1 MDGQQSKLT
10 KSLQFQL
17 SASISIA
24 ITLVALIASVISYWW
39 SFNEAIELQDEQ
51 LRRLSSLVNDQRI
64 AQITPAKPIYKSSVD
79 PESEFIVQWLDSSAQ
94 QQNFEIPGLPNN
106 LPDGL
111 QTQTVNGVGWRL
123 LIEKQ
128 EDGTRSLVAQ
138 QTEVRNEIARISAI
152 NTLIPLLILIP
163 ILSLLIAYLIRQVFL
178 PLRKMST
185 QLNNTD
191 NQDLQPLQQQNLAN
205 EIAPFVTAI
214 NHLLDR
220 VRHSMMLQRQFVRDA
235 AHELRSPLTA
245 ISLQAERLIDSNES
259 PSLQPRLVNLHKA
272 TERTRIL
279 IEQLLT
285 MARAQEENT
294 NNNSRISIKSLLREV
309 IEDLLPLADLKN
321 IDLSV
326 DGDDVYIHSQPIDVH
341 ILVKNLIENAIR
353 YTPENGKVEIFI
365 KANSGSPQLIIK
377 DSGPGIP
384 EIEME
389 RVFDAFYR
397 VLGNNEP
404 GSGLG
409 LSIVK
414 TIADRLGLDIKM
426 YNSDEKNYGLVACVT
441 FKSEHLNK
449 FA

>member
-1 MDGQQSKLT
+1 
-10 KSLQFQL
+10 
-17 SASISIA
+17 
-24 ITLVALIASVISYWW
+24 VALIASGISYRL
-39 SFNEAIELQDEQ
+39 SFNEVIEVQDEQ

-64 AQITPAKPIYKSSVD
+64 AQTIPTKPIYKSSID
-79 PESEFIVQWLDSSAQ
+79 PESDFIVQWLDSSSQSSSQ

-111 QTQTVNGVGWRL
+111 QTQIVNGVGWRL

-138 QTEVRNEIARISAI
+138 QTEVRDEIARISAL

-191 NQDLQPLQQQNLAN
+191 NQDLQPLRQQNLAN

-214 NHLLDR
+214 NHLLNR

-245 ISLQAERLIDSNES
+245 ISLQAERIIDSNES
-259 PSLQPRLVNLHKA
+259 PELQLKLVNLHKA

-285 MARAQEENT
+285 MARAQEEST
-294 NNNSRISIKSLLREV
+294 NNNIRISIKSLLREV
-309 IEDLLPLADLKN
+309 MEDLLPLADLKK

-326 DGDDVYIHSQPIDVH
+326 DGDDIDIYSQPIDLH

-365 KANSGSPQLIIK
+365 KKNTESSQLVVK

-384 EIEME
+384 ETEMG

-414 TIADRLGLDIKM
+414 TIASRLGLEINI
-426 YNSDEKNYGLVACVT
+426 YNSQDQSSGLVACVT
-441 FKSEHLNK
+441 FTNTI
-449 FA
+449 

>member
-1 MDGQQSKLT
+1 MDGRQNTLV

-24 ITLVALIASVISYWW
+24 VTVVALIASVFSYWW

-64 AQITPAKPIYKSSVD
+64 SQITPAKPIYKSSVD
-79 PESEFIVQWLDSSAQ
+79 PESDFIVQWLDSSSSQ
-94 QQNFEIPGLPNN
+94 QKFEIPGLPHN

-138 QTEVRNEIARISAI
+138 QTEVRDEIARISAL

-178 PLRKMST
+178 PLKKMSA
-185 QLNNTD
+185 QLNNKN
-191 NQDLQPLQQQNLAN
+191 NQDLQPLPQQNLAN

-245 ISLQAERLIDSNES
+245 ISLQAERLIDANGN
-259 PSLQPRLVNLHKA
+259 PDIQPRLINLHKA

-285 MARAQEENT
+285 MARVQEEHSANKT
-294 NNNSRISIKSLLREV
+294 IISVKALLREV
-309 IEDLLPLADLKN
+309 VEDLLPLANFKS

-326 DGDDVYIHSQPIDVH
+326 DGDDIEINSQSIDLH
-341 ILVKNLIENAIR
+341 ILIKNLIENAIR
-353 YTPENGKVEIFI
+353 YTPNQGKVEIFI
-365 KANSGSPQLIIK
+365 IKNDGYVELIVK

-384 EIEME
+384 EDEMQ
-389 RVFDAFYR
+389 RVFDPFYR

-414 TIADRLGLDIKM
+414 TIANRLGLGLKM
-426 YNSDEKNYGLVACVT
+426 YNNSNESGSGLSIRVS
-441 FKSEHLNK
+441 FKTNPI
-449 FA
+449 

>member
-1 MDGQQSKLT
+1 MDGRQSKII

-17 SASISIA
+17 SANISVA
-24 ITLVALIASVISYWW
+24 VTAVALIASLLSYWW

-64 AQITPAKPIYKSSVD
+64 DQSTQTKPIYKSTVD
-79 PESEFIVQWLDSSAQ
+79 PESDFIVQWLDSSSQ
-94 QQNFEIPGLPNN
+94 QQHFEIPGLPNN

-111 QTQTVNGVGWRL
+111 QTQIVNGVGWRL

-138 QTEVRNEIARISAI
+138 QTEVRDEIARISAL

-163 ILSLLIAYLIRQVFL
+163 ILSLIIAYLIRQVFL
-178 PLRKMST
+178 PLKKMSM

-191 NQDLQPLQQQNLAN
+191 NQDLQPLQQQHLAS

-220 VRHSMMLQRQFVRDA
+220 VRRSMMLQSQFVRDA

-245 ISLQAERLIDSNES
+245 ISLQAERLIDANENTEI
-259 PSLQPRLVNLHKA
+259 QPRLINLHKA

-285 MARAQEENT
+285 MARAQEENAT
-294 NNNSRISIKSLLREV
+294 NNSSISIKALLREV
-309 IEDLLPLADLKN
+309 VEDLLPLANFKT

-326 DGDDVYIHSQPIDVH
+326 EGDDVEISSQPIDLH

-353 YTPENGKVEIFI
+353 YTPDNGQVEIFI
-365 KANSGSPQLIIK
+365 RKDKNFVELTVK
-377 DSGPGIP
+377 DSGPGISDL
-384 EIEME
+384 ELE
-389 RVFDAFYR
+389 RVFDPFYR
-397 VLGNNEP
+397 VLGNNQP

-414 TIADRLGLDIKM
+414 TIAKRLNIDVKIYNNSNQAGTGLSV
-426 YNSDEKNYGLVACVT
+426 NV
-441 FKSEHLNK
+441 K
-449 FA
+449 FNDS